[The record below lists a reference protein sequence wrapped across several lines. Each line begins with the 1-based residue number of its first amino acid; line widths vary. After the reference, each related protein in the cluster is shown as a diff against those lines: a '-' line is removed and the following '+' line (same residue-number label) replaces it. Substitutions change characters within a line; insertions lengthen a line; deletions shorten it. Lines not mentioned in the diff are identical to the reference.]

1 MKTVDLRRKLLPDY
15 SVIPFLLCA
24 VGQLIAYY
32 LSRVINYSFRG
43 MPETFP
49 DIGTDL
55 DRAIPVWPIW
65 STVYFLSYLFWFI
78 SYVWVSRESKEMCNR
93 LLTADMMGKLIC
105 AVIFV
110 IFPTTFL
117 RPAVDTSTFDGW
129 LLNFIYQIDQP
140 DNLFPSMHCS
150 VSWFSARFV
159 FKCEK
164 IPKWY
169 KIFAFVAAFMVFA
182 SVLFTKQHVIIDI
195 FAGVF
200 VAEACTQ
207 IASRTKLHK
216 LYDKLDI
223 GRFYERKEKR
233 RKG

>member
-1 MKTVDLRRKLLPDY
+1 M
-15 SVIPFLLCA
+15 
-24 VGQLIAYY
+24 
-32 LSRVINYSFRG
+32 
-43 MPETFP
+43 
-49 DIGTDL
+49 
-55 DRAIPVWPIW
+55 
-65 STVYFLSYLFWFI
+65 
-78 SYVWVSRESKEMCNR
+78 
-93 LLTADMMGKLIC
+93 
-105 AVIFV
+105 
-110 IFPTTFL
+110 
-117 RPAVDTSTFDGW
+117 
-129 LLNFIYQIDQP
+129 
-140 DNLFPSMHCS
+140 
-150 VSWFSARFV
+150 

-182 SVLFTKQHVIIDI
+182 SVLFTNQHVIIDI

-207 IASRTKLHK
+207 IASRTNLHK